1 MKKVFSLILW
11 VIKGIV
17 VKSIWKVMNTV
28 IGIYAFVNDTRFK
41 VFPIYFRHF
50 PKEIEKV
57 D

>member
-1 MKKVFSLILW
+1 MKKAFSLILW

-28 IGIYAFVNDTRFK
+28 IGIYVFVNHIGFK
-41 VFPIYFRHF
+41 VFPIYFKHF